1 MTKHYILIVLSFIFY
16 TCAYAQSGEIQGKV
30 SDADTGEGLP
40 FANVT
45 IKVAG
50 TTVGG
55 QTDFDGYYSIKPV
68 PGGSYDVETNY
79 VGY

>member
-1 MTKHYILIVLSFIFY
+1 MARHYILIVFTFLFY
-16 TCAYAQSGEIQGKV
+16 VCAYAQTGEIQGKV
-30 SDADTGEGLP
+30 TDGDSGEGLP

-50 TTVGG
+50 ATVGG

-68 PGGSYDVETNY
+68 PAGSYDVEVNY
-79 VGY
+79 IGY